1 MRGVRL
7 LLFILMLGLP
17 GFACANAK
25 LLSVGCSAALFK
37 MEGMSLD
44 QRALILTAGH
54 CVNRGS
60 FKDPDPTGL
69 VFPGPGEVLRD
80 LPDVGQVAISGAGGK
95 LVRYR
100 VSRVVLAT
108 MTGMDAAI
116 LELDQTYRA
125 IIEKQTDAE
134 IYELSPITA
143 WPGAPMRIE
152 STYWRRD
159 FSCEVDKIVPT
170 VKEDPWTWTGVVRF
184 HLSPRCRLFGGV
196 SGSPVLDRQHR
207 IVAVA
212 NTASDPGTPCGFE
225 TPCEIVDDGQPLVAP
240 NGQSYATS
248 TARFYDCYSASRQ
261 AFDFALPSC
270 GLIPTSPPPA
280 TVAGG
285 TTAGET
291 ATTTRSAI

>member
-1 MRGVRL
+1 MRGARL
-7 LLFILMLGLP
+7 LLFILMLCLP
-17 GFACANAK
+17 GFALANAK

-44 QRALILTAGH
+44 QKALILTAGH
-54 CVNRGS
+54 CVNHGS
-60 FKDPDPTGL
+60 MKDPEPTGL
-69 VFPGPGEVLRD
+69 VFPGPGQVLRD
-80 LPDVGQVAISGAGGK
+80 MPDVGQVAISGADGK

-100 VSRVVLAT
+100 FSRIVLAT

-125 IIEKQTDAE
+125 ILDKQADAE

-143 WPGAPMRIE
+143 WTSAPMRIE

-170 VKEDPWTWTGVVRF
+170 VKEDPWTWTDVVRF

-196 SGSPVLDRQHR
+196 SGSPVLDQNHR

-212 NTASDPGTPCGFE
+212 NTASDPGAACSFV
-225 TPCEIVDDGQPLVAP
+225 TPCEIGDDGQPFVAP

-248 TARFYDCYSASRQ
+248 TARFYDCYSADRQ
-261 AFDFALPSC
+261 AFDFDLPSC
-270 GLIPTSPPPA
+270 RLVPTDPSTASLASGSAPEA
-280 TVAGG
+280 TAA
-285 TTAGET
+285 TA
-291 ATTTRSAI
+291 RSAI